1 MLRLMTLFALLWTLA
16 MPVAAQEA
24 TDTSRAATGGAQTL
38 EDILRRQE
46 GQIIDDSFRSDI
58 TGNPDRAAPI
68 TEQLGTLG
76 GASDPDLWRAF
87 RYSTADITT
96 QNRGPAST
104 TLIQDGGMWWLLFRE
119 GPLLKMTVYLL
130 GGTLLALALFYLVRG
145 RIRIDGEKTG
155 RTITRF

>member
-16 MPVAAQEA
+16 APVAAQDVI
-24 TDTSRAATGGAQTL
+24 DTPRASTGGAQTL

-46 GQIIDDSFRSDI
+46 GQVIDDGFRSDV
-58 TGNPDRAAPI
+58 TGNPDLAAPM

-96 QNRGPAST
+96 QTAARHRP
-104 TLIQDGGMWWLLFRE
+104 R
-119 GPLLKMTVYLL
+119 
-130 GGTLLALALFYLVRG
+130 
-145 RIRIDGEKTG
+145 
-155 RTITRF
+155 